1 MSLFA
6 TSEPQFEF
14 NLQGMVRDQDY
25 NNNLHTEDKLNESIQ
40 NAVRTISP
48 TVLQPLNMFSSLTF
62 VCQPKETIPSTFFK
76 YGNNLI

>member
-1 MSLFA
+1 MALFA
-6 TSEPQFEF
+6 RSEPQIEF

-25 NNNLHTEDKLNESIQ
+25 NNSLHTEDKLNETIQ
-40 NAVRTISP
+40 NAVPTILP
-48 TVLQPLNMFSSLTF
+48 TELQSLNMFFSLTF